1 MTVAL
6 FAHLI
11 VLFAI
16 GFLLSKQETVAW
28 KLLFW
33 PGLLLKLL
41 AGVGVGLLYMYYY
54 PEGGDTLWYFSDGS
68 KMAAL
73 ARTDFIAYINFLS
86 GSTNIIEDISFTE
99 PRVLFMSKL
108 VSLFC
113 LLTQDHYWLTAAY
126 LSLICFVAAWY
137 LVKELVMINARWTVA
152 ASIAFL
158 FFPSVVLW
166 SAGIIKESIAISCL
180 YFLVWLLLRLW
191 SNKKIP
197 LIAWLL
203 LPLSLWVL
211 WNLKYYYLALFLPVA
226 TTLIVMQRIVL
237 PYVKLPVW
245 MKAVVWCGVFLMPL
259 YLASKVHPNF
269 YPERFL
275 NVIVENYQA
284 FTKISA
290 PEDQVMYNNLEPNVQ
305 GIIMDAPLALI
316 AALFRPFIWEA
327 GTLFQLLSSLE
338 NMFVLILTGAAF
350 LQIRRAVFSP
360 YRLLIFS
367 TLTYVV
373 LLAVFLALSTPNFGT
388 LIRYRVGFMP
398 FFVLIILIDNPVLIF
413 ITKRIDFYRK
423 RFFKPFQ

>member
-6 FAHLI
+6 VAHLI

-16 GFLLSKQETVAW
+16 GFVLSKRETSAW
-28 KLLFW
+28 KFVFW
-33 PGLLLKLL
+33 MALLLKLL
-41 AGVGVGLLYMYYY
+41 AGIGIGLLYMNYY
-54 PEGGDTLWYFSDGS
+54 PSGGDTLWYFSDGS

-73 ARTDFIAYINFLS
+73 ARTDFTAYINFLS
-86 GSTNIIEDISFTE
+86 GSTNIIENISFTE
-99 PRVLFMSKL
+99 PRALFMSKL

-113 LLTQDHYWLTAAY
+113 LLTQDHYWLTAGY
-126 LSLICFVAAWY
+126 LSLACFIAAWL

-158 FFPSVVLW
+158 FFPSVVCW
-166 SAGIIKESIAISCL
+166 SAGIIKESVAMSCL

-191 SNKKIP
+191 CGKRIS
-197 LIAWLL
+197 LTMWLL
-203 LPLSLWVL
+203 LPVTLWIL
-211 WNLKYYYLALFLPVA
+211 WNLKYYYLAVFLPVA
-226 TTLIVMQRIVL
+226 TTLVVMQRIVL
-237 PYVKLPVW
+237 PYVKLTVW
-245 MKAVVWCGVFLMPL
+245 MKGVVWCVVFLMPL

-290 PEDQVMYNNLEPNVQ
+290 PEDQVVYSNLEPRVQ
-305 GIIMDAPLALI
+305 SMIVNAPQAFI

-338 NMFVLILTGAAF
+338 NMLVLILTGAAF
-350 LQIRRAVFSP
+350 FQLRRAVFSP

-398 FFVLIILIDNPVLIF
+398 FFILLILIDNPVLTF
-413 ITKRIDFYRK
+413 ISKRLDFYRE
-423 RFFKPFQ
+423 RFFNN